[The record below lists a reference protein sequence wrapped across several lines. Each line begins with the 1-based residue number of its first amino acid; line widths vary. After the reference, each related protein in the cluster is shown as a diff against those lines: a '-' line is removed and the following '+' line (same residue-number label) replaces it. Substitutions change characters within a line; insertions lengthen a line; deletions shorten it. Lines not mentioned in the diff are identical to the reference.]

1 MAQKFLLGGVG
12 AILVVAVV
20 VGVVATVTRSGN
32 KAGDNFT
39 VPGEANLATS
49 GKSVESLCAPTL
61 YKESCE
67 KTLTTATSGT
77 ENPKEV
83 FSTVAKSAL
92 ESIKSAV
99 EKSKAIGEAKTSDS
113 MTESARED
121 CKALL
126 EDSVDDLRGMIE
138 MAGGDVKVLFS
149 RSDDLEHWLTG
160 VMTFMDTCA
169 DGFADE
175 KLKADMHSVL
185 RNASELSSNALA
197 ITNTLG
203 AIFKKLDLDMFKGE
217 NPIHRSLI
225 AEQETVGGFPS
236 WMKAPD
242 RKLLASGDRNRPQPN
257 AVVAQDG
264 SGQFKTIQEAVN
276 SMPKGH
282 QGRYVIYVKA
292 GLYDE
297 IVMVPKDKVNI
308 FMYGDG
314 PKRSRV
320 TGRKSFA
327 DGITTM
333 KTATFS
339 VEAAGFICKNMGF
352 HNTAGAERHQAVALR
367 INGDLGAFYNC
378 RFDAFQDTLYVH
390 ARRQFFRNCVISGTI
405 DFIFGNSA
413 AVFQNCLIITRRP
426 MDNQQN
432 SVTAHG
438 RTDPNMK
445 SGLVIQNCRLV
456 PDQKLFPDRFKI
468 PSYLGR
474 PWKEYSRLVIMESTI
489 ADFIKP
495 EGYMPWNGEFALNT
509 LYYAEFNNRGP
520 GAGTSKRVNWKGF
533 RVIGQKEAEQFTA
546 GPFVDG
552 GTWLKFTGTPHF
564 LGFKV

>member
-1 MAQKFLLGGVG
+1 MAKALLGGLS

-20 VGVVATVTRSGN
+20 VGVVATVTRSGK

-39 VPGEANLATS
+39 VPGEASLATS
-49 GKSVESLCAPTL
+49 GKSVKSLCAPTL

-67 KTLTTATSGT
+67 KTLSQATNGT

-83 FSTVAKSAL
+83 FHSVAKVAL
-92 ESIKSAV
+92 ESVQTAV
-99 EKSKAIGEAKTSDS
+99 EQSKSIGEAKASDS

-121 CKALL
+121 CKKLL
-126 EDSVDDLRGMIE
+126 EDAADDLRGMLE
-138 MAGGDVKVLFS
+138 MAGGDIKVLFS
-149 RSDDLEHWLTG
+149 RSDDLETWLTG
-160 VMTFMDTCA
+160 VMTFMDTCV
-169 DGFADE
+169 DGFVDE

-185 RNASELSSNALA
+185 RNATELSSNALA
-197 ITNTLG
+197 ITNSLG
-203 AIFKKLDLDMFKGE
+203 GILKKMDLGMFSKDSRRRLLSSEQDEKGW
-217 NPIHRSLI
+217 PVWMRSP
-225 AEQETVGGFPS
+225 E
-236 WMKAPD
+236 
-242 RKLLASGDRNRPQPN
+242 RKLLASGNQPKPN
-257 AVVAQDG
+257 AIVAKDG
-264 SGQFKTIQEAVN
+264 SGQFKSIQQAVDAV
-276 SMPKGH
+276 PKGH

-314 PKRSRV
+314 PKQSRV

-339 VEAAGFICKNMGF
+339 VEASGFICKNMGF

-367 INGDLGAFYNC
+367 VQGDLAAFYNC

-390 ARRQFFRNCVISGTI
+390 ARRQFFRNCVVSGTI

-474 PWKEYSRLVIMESTI
+474 PWKEFSRLVIMESTI
-489 ADFIKP
+489 ADFVKP
-495 EGYMPWNGEFALNT
+495 EGYMPWNGDFALKT
-509 LYYAEFNNRGP
+509 LYYAEYNNRGP
-520 GAGTSKRVNWKGF
+520 GAGTSKRVNWPGF
-533 RVIGQKEAEQFTA
+533 HVIGRKEAEPFTA
-546 GPFVDG
+546 GPFIDG
-552 GTWLKFTGTPHF
+552 AMWLKYTGAPHI
-564 LGFKV
+564 LGFKF

>member
-1 MAQKFLLGGVG
+1 MANNFLLGGLG

-20 VGVVATVTRSGN
+20 VGVVATVTHSGS

-39 VPGEANLATS
+39 VPEEATLATS
-49 GKSVESLCAPTL
+49 GKSVQSLCAPTL

-67 KTLTTATSGT
+67 KTLTSASNGT

-83 FSTVAKSAL
+83 FSAMAKTAM

-99 EKSKAIGEAKTSDS
+99 EHSRTIGEAKSSDPL
-113 MTESARED
+113 TQGARED
-121 CKALL
+121 CKELL
-126 EDSVDDLRGMIE
+126 EDSVDDLKGMVE
-138 MAGGDVKVLFS
+138 MAGGDIKVLLS
-149 RSDDLEHWLTG
+149 RSDDIEHWITG
-160 VMTFMDTCA
+160 VMTFIDTCA

-175 KLKADMHSVL
+175 KLKADMQVIL
-185 RNASELSSNALA
+185 RNATELSSNALA
-197 ITNTLG
+197 ITNSLG
-203 AIFKKLDLDMFKGE
+203 AIFKKLDLDVFKKDSTRRRLLSE
-217 NPIHRSLI
+217 KE
-225 AEQETVGGFPS
+225 EQGYPA
-236 WMKAPD
+236 WMKSPE
-242 RKLLASGDRNRPQPN
+242 RKLLASGGLPAPN
-257 AVVAQDG
+257 AVVAKDG
-264 SGQFKTIQEAVN
+264 SGKFKTIQEAVN

-282 QGRYVIYVKA
+282 PGRYVIYVKT

-297 IVMVPKDKVNI
+297 MVMVPKDKVNI

-314 PKRSRV
+314 PKQSRV

-327 DGITTM
+327 DGVTTM

-339 VEAAGFICKNMGF
+339 IEAAGFICKNMGF

-367 INGDLGAFYNC
+367 VQGDLAAFYNC

-413 AVFQNCLIITRRP
+413 AIFQNCLIITRRP

-474 PWKEYSRLVIMESTI
+474 PWKEFSRLVIMESTI

-495 EGYMPWNGEFALNT
+495 EGYMPWNGDFGLKT
-509 LYYAEFNNRGP
+509 LYYAEYANRGP
-520 GAGTSKRVNWKGF
+520 GAGTSKRVTWPGF
-533 RVIGQKEAEQFTA
+533 RVIGRKEAEQFTA

-552 GTWLKFTGTPHF
+552 ATWLKFTGTPNY

>member
-1 MAQKFLLGGVG
+1 MAQKFLLGGIG

-49 GKSVESLCAPTL
+49 GKSVKSLCAPTL
-61 YKESCE
+61 YKDSCE
-67 KTLTTATSGT
+67 QTLTQASNGT

-83 FSTVAKSAL
+83 FTAVAKTAL
-92 ESIKSAV
+92 DSIKAAV
-99 EKSKAIGEAKTSDS
+99 ERSKTIGEAKAKDKL
-113 MTESARED
+113 TEGARED
-121 CKALL
+121 CKKLL
-126 EDSVDDLRGMIE
+126 EDSVDDLRGMVE
-138 MAGGDVKVLFS
+138 MAGGDVKVLLS
-149 RSDDLEHWLTG
+149 RSDDLETWLTG
-160 VMTFMDTCA
+160 VMTFMDTCI

-175 KLKADMHSVL
+175 KLKEDMQKVL
-185 RNASELSSNALA
+185 RNATELSSNALA
-197 ITNTLG
+197 ITNSLG
-203 AIFKKLDLDMFKGE
+203 AIFKKLDIDALKKDASRRLLSEEAEKGW
-217 NPIHRSLI
+217 PVWMRSP
-225 AEQETVGGFPS
+225 E
-236 WMKAPD
+236 
-242 RKLLASGDRNRPQPN
+242 RKLLAAGNTPQPN

-264 SGQFKTIQEAVN
+264 SGQFKTIQDAIN
-276 SMPKGH
+276 AMPKTA

-292 GLYDE
+292 GVYDE
-297 IVMVPKDKVNI
+297 TVMITKEKANI

-314 PKRSRV
+314 AKKSRV

-327 DGITTM
+327 DGVTTM

-339 VEAAGFICKNMGF
+339 VEASGFICKNMGF
-352 HNTAGAERHQAVALR
+352 HNTAGAEKHQAVALR
-367 INGDLGAFYNC
+367 VQGDLAAFYNC

-445 SGLVIQNCRLV
+445 SGIVIQNCRLV

-474 PWKEYSRLVIMESTI
+474 PWKEFSRLVIMESTI

-495 EGYMPWNGEFALNT
+495 EGYMPWQGDFGLKT
-509 LYYAEFNNRGP
+509 LYYAEYNNRGP
-520 GAGTSKRVNWKGF
+520 GAGTSKRVNWPGF
-533 RVIGQKEAEQFTA
+533 RVIGKPEAEQFTA
-546 GPFVDG
+546 GPFIDG
-552 GTWLKFTGTPHF
+552 GLWLKFTGTPHI
-564 LGFKV
+564 LGFKF

>member
-1 MAQKFLLGGVG
+1 MANKAILGGLS

-32 KAGDNFT
+32 KAGDSFT
-39 VPGEANLATS
+39 VPGEATLATS
-49 GKSVESLCAPTL
+49 GKSVKSLCAPTL

-67 KTLTTATSGT
+67 KTLTQASNGT

-83 FSTVAKSAL
+83 FQAVAKTAL
-92 ESIKSAV
+92 ESVKAAYERSQSIDAKS
-99 EKSKAIGEAKTSDS
+99 SDP
-113 MTESARED
+113 MTLSARDD
-121 CKALL
+121 CKKLL
-126 EDSVDDLRGMIE
+126 DDSVDDLRGMVD
-138 MAGGDVKVLFS
+138 MAGGDIKVLLG
-149 RSDDLEHWLTG
+149 RSDDLETWLTG
-160 VMTFMDTCA
+160 VMTFIDTCA

-175 KLKADMHSVL
+175 KLKADMRLVL
-185 RNASELSSNALA
+185 RNATELSSNALA
-197 ITNTLG
+197 ITNSLG
-203 AIFKKLDLDMFKGE
+203 AIFKKLDLDAFKKDMSSRRRLLSDQDEKGW
-217 NPIHRSLI
+217 P
-225 AEQETVGGFPS
+225 V
-236 WMKAPD
+236 WMKSPE
-242 RKLLASGDRNRPQPN
+242 RKLLASGDANRPQPN
-257 AVVAQDG
+257 AVVAKDG
-264 SGQFKTIQEAVN
+264 GGQFKTVQDAVN
-276 SMPKGH
+276 AYPKGH

-297 IVMVPKDKVNI
+297 IVMITKEKVNI

-320 TGRKSFA
+320 TGSKSFH

-339 VEAAGFICKNMGF
+339 VEASGFICKNMGF

-367 INGDLGAFYNC
+367 VQGDLAAFFNC

-474 PWKEYSRLVIMESTI
+474 PWKEFSRLVIMESTI

-495 EGYMPWNGEFALNT
+495 EGYMPWDKDFALKT
-509 LYYAEFNNRGP
+509 LYYAEYNNRGP
-520 GAGTSKRVNWKGF
+520 GAGTSKRVNWPGF
-533 RVIGQKEAEQFTA
+533 RVIGKQEATQFTA
-546 GPFVDG
+546 GPFIDG
-552 GTWLKFTGTPHF
+552 ATWLKFTGTPHI
-564 LGFKV
+564 LGFKF

>member
-1 MAQKFLLGGVG
+1 MAKALLGGLS

-20 VGVVATVTRSGN
+20 VGVVATVTRSGK
-32 KAGDNFT
+32 KAGDSFT
-39 VPGEANLATS
+39 VPGEASLATS
-49 GKSVESLCAPTL
+49 GKSVQSLCAPTL

-67 KTLTTATSGT
+67 KTLSGATNGT
-77 ENPKEV
+77 ENPKDV
-83 FSTVAKSAL
+83 FHSVAKVAL
-92 ESIKSAV
+92 ESVKSAM
-99 EKSKAIGEAKTSDS
+99 ENSKSIGEAKSSDS

-121 CKALL
+121 CKKLL
-126 EDSVDDLRGMIE
+126 EDAVDDLKGMLE
-138 MAGGDVKVLFS
+138 MAGGDIKVLFS
-149 RSDDLEHWLTG
+149 RSDDLETWLTG
-160 VMTFMDTCA
+160 VMTFMDTCI
-169 DGFADE
+169 DGFVDE

-185 RNASELSSNALA
+185 RNATELSSNALA
-197 ITNTLG
+197 ITNSLG
-203 AIFKKLDLDMFKGE
+203 GLLKKLDLDMFKSKDS
-217 NPIHRSLI
+217 RRRLLS
-225 AEQETVGGFPS
+225 EQDERGFPV
-236 WMKAPD
+236 WMRSPE
-242 RKLLASGDRNRPQPN
+242 RKLMAAGNQPKPN

-264 SGQFKTIQEAVN
+264 SGQFKSIQQAIDA
-276 SMPKGH
+276 MPKGNT
-282 QGRYVIYVKA
+282 GRYVIYVKA

-297 IVMVPKDKVNI
+297 MVMVPKDKVNI

-314 PKRSRV
+314 PKKSRV

-339 VEAAGFICKNMGF
+339 IEASGFICKNMGF

-367 INGDLGAFYNC
+367 VQGDLAAFYNC

-456 PDQKLFPDRFKI
+456 PDQKLFADRFKI

-474 PWKEYSRLVIMESTI
+474 PWKEFSRLVIMESTI

-495 EGYMPWNGEFALNT
+495 EGYMPWNGDFGIKT
-509 LYYAEFNNRGP
+509 LYYAEYNNRGP
-520 GAGTSKRVNWKGF
+520 GAGTSQRVKWPGF
-533 RVIGQKEAEQFTA
+533 HVITRKEAEQFTA
-546 GPFVDG
+546 GPFIDG
-552 GTWLKFTGTPHF
+552 ATWLKFTGTPNI
-564 LGFKV
+564 LGFKF

>member
-1 MAQKFLLGGVG
+1 M
-12 AILVVAVV
+12 
-20 VGVVATVTRSGN
+20 
-32 KAGDNFT
+32 
-39 VPGEANLATS
+39 
-49 GKSVESLCAPTL
+49 
-61 YKESCE
+61 
-67 KTLTTATSGT
+67 TA
-77 ENPKEV
+77 
-83 FSTVAKSAL
+83 
-92 ESIKSAV
+92 
-99 EKSKAIGEAKTSDS
+99 
-113 MTESARED
+113 SARED
-121 CKALL
+121 CKKLL
-126 EDSVDDLRGMIE
+126 DDSVDDLKGMIE
-138 MAGGDVKVLFS
+138 MAGGDIKVLLG
-149 RSDDLEHWLTG
+149 RSDDLETWLTG
-160 VMTFMDTCA
+160 VMTFIDTCA
-169 DGFADE
+169 DGFTDE
-175 KLKADMHSVL
+175 KLKADMKLVL
-185 RNASELSSNALA
+185 RNATELSSNALA
-197 ITNTLG
+197 ITNSLG
-203 AIFKKLDLDMFKGE
+203 SIFKKLDLDMFKKDSRRRLLNDVDEKGW
-217 NPIHRSLI
+217 P
-225 AEQETVGGFPS
+225 V
-236 WMKAPD
+236 WMKSPE
-242 RKLLASGDRNRPQPN
+242 RKLLAAADRNRPQPN
-257 AVVAQDG
+257 AVVAKDG
-264 SGQFKTIQEAVN
+264 SGQFKTVQDAVN
-276 SMPKGH
+276 AMPKGH

-297 IVMVPKDKVNI
+297 IVMIPKDKVNI

-339 VEAAGFICKNMGF
+339 VEASGFICKNMGF

-367 INGDLGAFYNC
+367 VQGDLAAFFNC

-474 PWKEYSRLVIMESTI
+474 PWKEFSRLVIMESTI

-495 EGYMPWNGEFALNT
+495 EGYMPWDRDFALKT
-509 LYYAEFNNRGP
+509 LYYAEYNNRGP
-520 GAGTSKRVNWKGF
+520 GAGTSKRVNWPGF
-533 RVIGQKEAEQFTA
+533 RVIGRQEAEQFTA
-546 GPFVDG
+546 GPFIDG
-552 GTWLKFTGTPHF
+552 AQWLRFTGTPHI
-564 LGFKV
+564 LGFKF

>member
-1 MAQKFLLGGVG
+1 MAQKFLLGGVA

-20 VGVVATVTRSGN
+20 VVATVTLSGN
-32 KAGDNFT
+32 KAGDDFT
-39 VPGEANLATS
+39 VPGEASLGTS
-49 GKSVESLCAPTL
+49 GKSVKSLCAPTL

-67 KTLTTATSGT
+67 KTLTTAANGT
-77 ENPKEV
+77 ENPREV
-83 FSTVAKSAL
+83 FQTVAKVAL
-92 ESIKSAV
+92 ESVKSAV
-99 EKSKAIGEAKTSDS
+99 EKSRNIGEAISGDT

-121 CKALL
+121 CKELL
-126 EDSVDDLRGMIE
+126 EDSVDDLRGMVE
-138 MAGGDVKVLFS
+138 MAGEDVKVLFS
-149 RSDDLEHWLTG
+149 RSDDLEHWFTG

-169 DGFADE
+169 DGFTDE
-175 KLKADMHSVL
+175 KLKADMQQVL

-197 ITNTLG
+197 ITNSLG
-203 AIFKKLDLDMFKGE
+203 AIFKKLDLDMFKGDSSAR
-217 NPIHRSLI
+217 RSLL
-225 AEQETVGGFPS
+225 AEQEMVGGFPS
-236 WMKAPD
+236 WMKAHD

-257 AVVAQDG
+257 AMVAKDG
-264 SGQFKTIQEAVN
+264 SGQFKTIQDAVN
-276 SMPKGH
+276 AMPKGH
-282 QGRYVIYVKA
+282 QGRYVIYVKT

-367 INGDLGAFYNC
+367 VQGDLSAFYNC

-489 ADFIKP
+489 ADFIRP
-495 EGYMPWNGEFALNT
+495 EGYMPWNGDFALKT
-509 LYYAEFNNRGP
+509 LYYAEYNNRGP
-520 GAGTSKRVNWKGF
+520 GAGTSKRVNWPGF
-533 RVIGQKEAEQFTA
+533 RVIGRKEAEQFTT

-552 GTWLKFTGTPHF
+552 SLWLRFTGTPHF

>member
-39 VPGEANLATS
+39 VPGEASLATS
-49 GKSVESLCAPTL
+49 GKSVKSLCAPTL

-67 KTLTTATSGT
+67 KTLTTASNGT
-77 ENPKEV
+77 ENPREV
-83 FSTVAKSAL
+83 FTAVAKVAL

-99 EKSKAIGEAKTSDS
+99 ERSKDIGSAKSSDP
-113 MTESARED
+113 MTEGARED
-121 CKALL
+121 CKELL
-126 EDSVDDLRGMIE
+126 EDSVDDLRGMVE

-169 DGFADE
+169 DGFTDE
-175 KLKADMHSVL
+175 KLKADMQQVL

-197 ITNTLG
+197 ITNSLG
-203 AIFKKLDLDMFKGE
+203 AIFKKLDLDMFKGDSLTR
-217 NPIHRSLI
+217 RSLL
-225 AEQETVGGFPS
+225 AEQEMVGGFPS

-257 AVVAQDG
+257 AVVAKDG
-264 SGQFKTIQEAVN
+264 SGQFKSIQEAVN
-276 SMPKGH
+276 AMPKGH
-282 QGRYVIYVKA
+282 PGRYVIYVKT

-314 PKRSRV
+314 PKSSRV

-339 VEAAGFICKNMGF
+339 IEAAGFICKNMGF
-352 HNTAGAERHQAVALR
+352 HNTAGAERHQAGGLR
-367 INGDLGAFYNC
+367 VQGDLAAFYNC

-495 EGYMPWNGEFALNT
+495 EGYMPWNGDFALNT
-509 LYYAEFNNRGP
+509 LYYAEYNNRGP

-533 RVIGQKEAEQFTA
+533 RVIGQKEAEQFTT

-552 GTWLKFTGTPHF
+552 ATWLKFTGTPHF